1 MKLITKFMALP
12 VSERVLLF
20 KSLTPLVAM
29 RVGLWTLPYA
39 RVRAVADWMTRHGRT
54 SSHSDAGE
62 TKPSREKIAWAVA
75 TASRIVP
82 GGINCLVRAMATEII
97 LKRYGYAST
106 LKIGVAKPAAGQF
119 EAHAW
124 LESDG
129 VVVIGD
135 FQLDRFVPLSAQDRP
150 AR

>member
-1 MKLITKFMALP
+1 MKTLAKLMALP
-12 VSERVLLF
+12 APERSLLF
-20 KSLTPLVAM
+20 KSLAPMLAM
-29 RVGLWTLPYA
+29 RLGLWTMSYTQA
-39 RVRAVADWMTRHGRT
+39 RVVADWMARFRVFSRIGD
-54 SSHSDAGE
+54 DAA
-62 TKPSREKIAWAVA
+62 KPSPEKIAWAVA
-75 TASRIVP
+75 TVSRVVP
-82 GGINCLVRAMATEII
+82 RGGNCLVRAMATEIL

-135 FQLDRFVPLSAQDRP
+135 FQLDRFVPLSQPDRP
-150 AR
+150 AG